1 MLLANN
7 VLLAAAAGAVFL
19 GTMYPLLLDA
29 IGGGKIS
36 VGPPYFEAVFAPLM
50 APALFLMGVGPLARW
65 KRASLPELAVLLR
78 WALGASLAVGLLLP
92 FAMGEWRA
100 LVGFSLALALW
111 IVISGLMT
119 LRKSLRQTRAHYG
132 MVLAHIGVAV
142 FVAGVA
148 LVKGYDAE
156 RDAKMR
162 TGDTVELKGYVFK
175 LDGVRPADGPNYRAA
190 QARVTVTREGKTIAV
205 LRPERRVYTVQEQ
218 TMTEAAI
225 SVGVTR
231 DLYVSLG
238 DPLEGGAWLV
248 KVQVK
253 PFIDWIWGGC
263 LLMALGGLLAASDRR
278 YRLRVPAR
286 ERAGAEVPA

>member
-1 MLLANN
+1 
-7 VLLAAAAGAVFL
+7 
-19 GTMYPLLLDA
+19 
-29 IGGGKIS
+29 
-36 VGPPYFEAVFAPLM
+36 
-50 APALFLMGVGPLARW
+50 
-65 KRASLPELAVLLR
+65 
-78 WALGASLAVGLLLP
+78 
-92 FAMGEWRA
+92 
-100 LVGFSLALALW
+100 
-111 IVISGLMT
+111 
-119 LRKSLRQTRAHYG
+119 
-132 MVLAHIGVAV
+132 
-142 FVAGVA
+142 
-148 LVKGYDAE
+148 
-156 RDAKMR
+156 
-162 TGDTVELKGYVFK
+162 VELKGYVFK

-225 SVGVTR
+225 SVGLTR

-263 LLMALGGLLAASDRR
+263 LIMALGGLLAASDRR
-278 YRLRVPAR
+278 YRLRVAGR